1 MIAIEEL
8 QAPGSRVYWVT
19 FCGDFLREFATRCE
33 AIAYAKAATE
43 GVPYLLHSAQV
54 QPFAKRGAA

>member
-8 QAPGSRVYWVT
+8 QAPGARVFWVT
-19 FCGDFLREFATRCE
+19 DCGDFVAEFDTRQE
-33 AIAYAKAATE
+33 AVDFARAYSA

-54 QPFAKRGAA
+54 LPFAKREAV

>member
-1 MIAIEEL
+1 MIRVEEL
-8 QAPGSRVYWVT
+8 EATGCRVYWVT
-19 FCGDFLREFATRCE
+19 HNGDFLREFATRGE

-54 QPFAKRGAA
+54 LPFVKRRAA